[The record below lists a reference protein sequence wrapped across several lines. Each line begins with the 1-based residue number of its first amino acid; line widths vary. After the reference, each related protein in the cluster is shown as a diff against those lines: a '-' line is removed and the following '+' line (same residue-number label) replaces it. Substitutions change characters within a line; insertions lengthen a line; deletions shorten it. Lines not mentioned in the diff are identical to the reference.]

1 MFQETHGVYAQ
12 GVGQRTAR
20 LPAGWQDRL
29 IPILNENTA
38 GVEGW
43 CLEPHDLCISK
54 LMRDAEGGGVLR
66 ALSSWGDGTR
76 NYGRVSP

>member
-1 MFQETHGVYAQ
+1 MVCSGEASMFQETHGVYAQ

-38 GVEGW
+38 GVDR
-43 CLEPHDLCISK
+43 LVP
-54 LMRDAEGGGVLR
+54 R
-66 ALSSWGDGTR
+66 ARTICGSRS
-76 NYGRVSP
+76 